1 MHLARRAA
9 PPIASLGAGR
19 HASRHTP
26 HTSRLVRVLSGTRGL
41 PLVLAL
47 LIVPLAVGVTDATSA
62 SYASNCQSN
71 LRSRPDLGASIRRII
86 PIDTVVTVSGKVLG
100 GWWKADCKT
109 TVHGSY
115 WFKITAINGRSVSS
129 ILGVGAVYG
138 ATGLFRLTGSGYAE
152 GIDVSHWQGTIDFA
166 KAKAAGKTFVIAK
179 ATEGNSWTDAS
190 YARNRS
196 AALAAGL
203 KFTGYHFA
211 RPSTKWGDATSEA
224 DHFVKV
230 LGLKHGMLV
239 PALDLEVS
247 GGLGVTALRSWVKT
261 FLGRVYARLGVRP
274 MIYTTASFWT
284 TYMGNST
291 WFTANGYKV
300 LWIAHWKA
308 TPPSVPASDWGS
320 QSWQFWQYSSCG
332 SVAGITGCVDL
343 DRFKGSDFS
352 GVTF

>member
-9 PPIASLGAGR
+9 PPIASLGARR
-19 HASRHTP
+19 HASRHT
-26 HTSRLVRVLSGTRGL
+26 SRLARVLSRTRGL

-47 LIVPLAVGVTDATSA
+47 LIVPLAVGVTDATTA

-71 LRSRPDLGASIRRII
+71 LRSRPDLGAGIRKIV
-86 PIDTVVTVSGKVLG
+86 PVNTVVTVSGKVLG

-109 TVHGSY
+109 AVHGSY

-129 ILGVGAVYG
+129 ILGVSAVYG
-138 ATGLFRLTGSGYAE
+138 AVGLFRLTGSGSSGYSE

-166 KAKAAGKTFVIAK
+166 KVKAAGKTFVIAK
-179 ATEGNSWTDAS
+179 ATDGNTWTDPS
-190 YARNRS
+190 YARNRG

-203 KFTGYHFA
+203 LFTGYHFA
-211 RPSTKWGDATSEA
+211 RPSTRWGDATSEA

-247 GGLGVTALRSWVKT
+247 GGLSVSALRHWVKT
-261 FLGRVYARLGVRP
+261 FVVRVYARTGVRP
-274 MIYTTASFWT
+274 MIYTTAAFWT
-284 TYMGNST
+284 TYMGDST
-291 WFTANGYKV
+291 WFTTNGYRV

-308 TPPSVPASDWGS
+308 TAPAVPASDWGS
-320 QSWQFWQYSSCG
+320 RSWQFWQYSSCG
-332 SVAGITGCVDL
+332 SVAGISGCVDL
-343 DRFKGSDFS
+343 DRFKGSNFR